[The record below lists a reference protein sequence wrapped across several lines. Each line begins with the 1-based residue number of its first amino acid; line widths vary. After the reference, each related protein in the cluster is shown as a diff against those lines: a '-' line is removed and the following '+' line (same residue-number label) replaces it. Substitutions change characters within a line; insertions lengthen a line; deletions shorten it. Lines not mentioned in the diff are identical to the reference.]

1 MKKTYVLG
9 GGMAMLTAA
18 VLVGCNSNDDDAPA
32 VAAPATQSLTVTPSL
47 GKILNA
53 KVIARN
59 AKSGI
64 EIGTGNTGNT
74 GIATFNVTK
83 TTDPV
88 VVEVQGSATA
98 KYVDESKLS
107 STNNGETNFDAAQ
120 KIRVTIP
127 ALGSNI
133 GVSTLTEVAYQAAL
147 KKASNDEKAISAD
160 IATQANEAI
169 RKALAPELTSI
180 TAAPTVIGSMADLA
194 ALQNTEAGKYA
205 LKLAALAKLISSE
218 DATPALTALNKL
230 ASDIADGNFDGKA
243 GETALGTYTSA
254 NLAAKIQANINA
266 TIAANNL
273 SGLNINVSSFNPA
286 FGNVVITVGG
296 TGGGTGS
303 GQDCMANIAYTGLPV
318 IGSLTYKVCYSN
330 FPQNAVC
337 GSGNSTLAGLAQS
350 VQVPGASGGGTV
362 TVNYSFSSVASC
374 ASSGA
379 SITVNYAN

>member
-1 MKKTYVLG
+1 MKKTYLLG
-9 GGMAMLTAA
+9 GGIAVLTAA
-18 VLVGCNSNDDDAPA
+18 ILAGCNGNDDDGTPTTPA
-32 VAAPATQSLTVTPSL
+32 AATTQSLTVTPSL

-53 KVIARN
+53 KVVARN
-59 AKSGI
+59 AKTGI

-74 GIATFNVTK
+74 GIASFNVTK
-83 TTDPV
+83 TADPV

-98 KYVDESKLS
+98 KYVDESRLS

-120 KIRVTIP
+120 KIRVAIP
-127 ALGSNI
+127 ALTTNI
-133 GVSTLTEVAYQAAL
+133 GVSTLTEVAYQTAL
-147 KKASNDEKAISAD
+147 KKVSNDEKAITAD
-160 IATQANEAI
+160 IATQANDAI

-218 DATPALTALNKL
+218 DPTPALTVLNKL

-243 GETALGTYTSA
+243 GVTALGTYTSA

-286 FGNVVITVGG
+286 FGNIVITVAG

-303 GQDCMANIAYTGLPV
+303 GQNCALNANYNVQGIPLSYT
-318 IGSLTYKVCYSN
+318 VCYTN

-337 GSGNSTLAGLAQS
+337 GAGNQAFSGANIPGFNGTFSWTYSQVATCPAGSIQ
-350 VQVPGASGGGTV
+350 
-362 TVNYSFSSVASC
+362 VNY
-374 ASSGA
+374 
-379 SITVNYAN
+379 VN